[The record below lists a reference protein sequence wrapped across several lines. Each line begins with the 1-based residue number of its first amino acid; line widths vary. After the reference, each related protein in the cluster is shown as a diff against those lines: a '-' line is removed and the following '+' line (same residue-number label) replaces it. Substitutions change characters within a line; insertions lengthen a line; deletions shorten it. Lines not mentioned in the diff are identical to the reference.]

1 MESPLVPSKD
11 ILLHLS
17 RTDPNPRVRHRAQG
31 LLILCASPSQAQ
43 AARLLGTGAKQLRAW
58 TTRFLAEGRDGLVDR
73 PRSGRPPKLGPEA
86 EAFLQRVV
94 GELPADHGY
103 PVATWTLADLT
114 DLLARNGWVVA
125 VTTVERHLHALGY
138 RYRRPR
144 HDLHHRQ
151 DAEAVATAKQ
161 TLAALQKRG
170 PIAAAK
176 RASSI
181 STSAV
186 CTPIRTW
193 QRFGSGADRLNP
205 FPPPGSIGGSPSSG
219 HWSTDPDA
227 SSR

>member
-1 MESPLVPSKD
+1 MESPLVSSQD
-11 ILLHLS
+11 TLHHLS

-43 AARLLGTGAKQLRAW
+43 AAKLLGTGAKPLRAW

-73 PRSGRPPKLGPEA
+73 PRSGRPRKLGPEA

-114 DLLARNGWVVA
+114 DLLARNGWAVA
-125 VTTVERHLHALGY
+125 LTTVERHLHALGY
-138 RYRRPR
+138 CDRRPR
-144 HDLHHRQ
+144 HDLRHRQ
-151 DAEAVATAKQ
+151 DAKAVAAATK

-170 PIAAAK
+170 PIAEAEC
-176 RASSI
+176 ASSI

-186 CTPIRTW
+186 CTPIPTW
-193 QRFGSGADRLNP
+193 RKSGNGADRRSA
-205 FPPPGSIGGSPSSG
+205 FPPPGSISG
-219 HWSTDPDA
+219 
-227 SSR
+227 